1 MATERGLDG
10 AEGGDV
16 VTGEGEF
23 GVSTGSQERGSTLG
37 VLISFEGLDGSGK
50 STQLELL
57 ADELRGIGLDVVTTR
72 EPGGTRVGEAVR
84 DILLSPVHTEMAA
97 RTEALLYAAARAQ
110 LVEEVVRPALER
122 GAVVLTDRYLDSSIA
137 YQGFGRQLGL
147 DDIITLSV
155 WATECL
161 FPELTLF
168 YRVLE
173 EERSRRSVG
182 VVDRLEAEDSDFFSR
197 VEAGY
202 VHMAEVHGHRIREID
217 ASGSVGEVY
226 GRTRAAVDEEFG
238 WLTAAA
244 AAGSGGPGAQV
255 VGTHVDEDG
264 SEGHGAV

>member
-1 MATERGLDG
+1 M
-10 AEGGDV
+10 
-16 VTGEGEF
+16 
-23 GVSTGSQERGSTLG
+23 
-37 VLISFEGLDGSGK
+37 
-50 STQLELL
+50 
-57 ADELRGIGLDVVTTR
+57 
-72 EPGGTRVGEAVR
+72 
-84 DILLSPVHTEMAA
+84 
-97 RTEALLYAAARAQ
+97 
-110 LVEEVVRPALER
+110 
-122 GAVVLTDRYLDSSIA
+122 VLTDRYLDSSIA

-244 AAGSGGPGAQV
+244 AAGWGGPGTL
-255 VGTHVDEDG
+255 VGGAIVDAVG
-264 SEGHGAV
+264 SVGHGAF